1 MEKPLPEPA
10 PSAATQEVAGQFR
23 SLIDPDDVASIRQT
37 QHLM

>member
-10 PSAATQEVAGQFR
+10 PSAAAEEVAERFR
-23 SLIDPDDVASIRQT
+23 SLVDPDDVASIRQT